1 MISGKILSTEKEI
14 VDFATV
20 YLKGTSYGGT
30 TNQEG
35 IYHIKAPAGNYTL
48 IVSAIGYKTVEK
60 QVKLIAGERVKQNL
74 TITPETQQLDEVTIV
89 STGVTRLKRSA
100 FNAVAVDTK
109 ELQNTTKN
117 LSDALTKAPGMKLRE
132 SGGVGSDMQLMLD
145 GFSGKHVKVF
155 IDGVPQEGVGN
166 SFGLNNIPVNFAD
179 RIEVYKGVV
188 PVGFGTD
195 AIGGVI
201 NIVTNKK
208 RRRWFLDASYSYGSF
223 NTHKSYVN
231 FGQTFKNGFTYE
243 INAFQNY
250 SDNDYHVEAPVEDF
264 ETGRIDRDKKVRVKR
279 FNDTYHN
286 EAIIGKIGFVDK
298 EWADRLLLGFTYSHM
313 YKDIQTG
320 VRQEI
325 VYGQKH
331 NFVNVIQAACADFI
345 SYGRLIWISFG
356 YLLNGTYGLNE
367 MSGPIGVV
375 QSVSTVASFGWGSLM
390 TLAALIAINVGIV
403 NLLPIPAM
411 DGGRLVFLFIEL
423 IRRKP
428 VKAEHEG
435 MVHFI
440 GIVALMVLMVIVTFN
455 DIVRIFTGG

>member
-1 MISGKILSTEKEI
+1 MNILNILLGILLFFIIILVHEFGHFTVAKLCKMKVKEFAIGMGPKLFKKRIGETVFAFKALPIGGSVMLDEDVENDDPRSFRNRPVWMRILVIAAGAFMNFVLGFIFCIISVLCSSSVTTTTVAGFQEGAVSSSVLQADDKILKINGMNIYTTMDISFQLSNSQSRGIGSQYYSYDFVVERNGQTVELKDVKFASRSYAKMISEYKKLVGEKEGYAELPTAYFEELEKNDAEFAKSFTAI
-14 VDFATV
+14 ADEYKSGYTSEENNMYLDF
-20 YLKGTSYGGT
+20 
-30 TNQEG
+30 
-35 IYHIKAPAGNYTL
+35 
-48 IVSAIGYKTVEK
+48 
-60 QVKLIAGERVKQNL
+60 
-74 TITPETQQLDEVTIV
+74 
-89 STGVTRLKRSA
+89 
-100 FNAVAVDTK
+100 
-109 ELQNTTKN
+109 
-117 LSDALTKAPGMKLRE
+117 
-132 SGGVGSDMQLMLD
+132 
-145 GFSGKHVKVF
+145 
-155 IDGVPQEGVGN
+155 
-166 SFGLNNIPVNFAD
+166 
-179 RIEVYKGVV
+179 
-188 PVGFGTD
+188 
-195 AIGGVI
+195 
-201 NIVTNKK
+201 
-208 RRRWFLDASYSYGSF
+208 
-223 NTHKSYVN
+223 
-231 FGQTFKNGFTYE
+231 
-243 INAFQNY
+243 
-250 SDNDYHVEAPVEDF
+250 
-264 ETGRIDRDKKVRVKR
+264 
-279 FNDTYHN
+279 
-286 EAIIGKIGFVDK
+286 
-298 EWADRLLLGFTYSHM
+298 
-313 YKDIQTG
+313 
-320 VRQEI
+320 I